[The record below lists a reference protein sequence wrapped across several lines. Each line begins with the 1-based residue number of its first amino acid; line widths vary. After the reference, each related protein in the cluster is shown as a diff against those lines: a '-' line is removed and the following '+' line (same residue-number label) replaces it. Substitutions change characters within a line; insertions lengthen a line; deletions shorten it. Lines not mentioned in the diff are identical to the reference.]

1 MNKEE
6 FKEKRRF
13 IVKLGLNLHK
23 YGTPAYSLEAHLND
37 VATTLNLKGSFVIT
51 PTAITFVLWTHNH
64 SEEYIFTARVDPG
77 TPNLGSLAQAHE
89 VVEQISTN
97 EITIKEANSALETLE
112 NKKRIYSNPLTA
124 VAFALSGGAFAMLVR
139 STALDVIL
147 ASFLG
152 LIVFFIVASAQHSKR
167 IDKMMEPLST
177 FITAILAVF
186 ISKTFDLNVNIEL
199 AVLSSVIVFIPGL
212 SLTVGLNELS
222 ARHLTAGTSRI
233 MDALMQLF
241 KLYFG
246 AFIGLSLAKMW
257 WGPSIMTASP
267 PLPMWT
273 VWLAVGTLCAA
284 LVVIFNNRIKD
295 APFAV
300 ISGFIAY
307 GASMFGIDYF
317 NTALGEFFG
326 AFILGIYCNSF
337 TWFKNAPAAVVSL
350 HGLVVLVPGSKIFIG
365 LDHYITSDAI
375 IQVDR
380 LGQQT
385 FLTLMSLVAGFI
397 MANVFLPPKRSL

>member
-6 FKEKRRF
+6 FTEKRRF
-13 IVKLGLNLHK
+13 IVKLGLNLHQ

-37 VATTLNLKGSFVIT
+37 VAATLNLKGSFVIT
-51 PTAITFVLWTHNH
+51 PTAITFVLWSHDH
-64 SEEYIFTARVDPG
+64 SQEYIFTARVDPG
-77 TPNLGSLAQAHE
+77 NPNLGSLAQTHE
-89 VVEQISTN
+89 IVEQISNN
-97 EITIKEANSALETLE
+97 ELNITEANKALEVIE
-112 NKKRIYSNPLTA
+112 NKKRIYPNAITA
-124 VAFALSGGAFAMLVR
+124 IAFALSGGAFATLVR
-139 STALDVIL
+139 STLADVAL

-152 LIVFFIVASAQHSKR
+152 LIVFFVVASAQYSKR

-177 FITAILAVF
+177 FITAIIAVF
-186 ISKTFDLNVNIEL
+186 ISKQLNLNVNIEL

-246 AFIGLSLAKMW
+246 AFIGLSLAKIW
-257 WGPSIMTASP
+257 WGPSITIVST

-273 VWLAVGTLCAA
+273 VWVAIGTLCAA

-300 ISGFIAY
+300 LSGFVAY

-317 NTALGEFFG
+317 NIALGEFFG

-365 LDHYITSDAI
+365 LDNYITSETI
-375 IQVDR
+375 IHVDR

-397 MANVFLPPKRSL
+397 IANVVLPPKRSL